1 MTEQKAKVFWSGRSQ
16 AVRIP
21 KQFRFDTDE
30 VTIRKE
36 GDVVILEPVSNENQP
51 IDFEK
56 EWGWLDEIV
65 GAFDDDF
72 IRAVKEDPGEPT
84 PRPDVDEFF
93 K

>member
-36 GDVVILEPVSNENQP
+36 GDVVILKPVSNENQP

-56 EWGWLDEIV
+56 EWGWLKNLKP
-65 GAFDDDF
+65 FSDDF
-72 IRAVKEDPGEPT
+72 VRAAEEDPGEPT
-84 PRPDVDEFF
+84 PRPEVDEFF

>member
-21 KQFRFDTDE
+21 KAFRFDTDE
-30 VTIRKE
+30 VTIRRE
-36 GDVVILEPVSNENQP
+36 GDVILLEPVASPDAP

-56 EWGWLDEIV
+56 EWGWLNNLKPFGE
-65 GAFDDDF
+65 DF
-72 IRAVKEDPGEPT
+72 VRAVNEDPGEPT
-84 PRPDVDEFF
+84 PRPEVDEFF